1 MSILKVKSK
10 GITTSESKLVGVYMP
25 LQVSSYLSL
34 YALANEGTK
43 STVVR
48 ELIEKWYRSKK
59 SSDLEEELIEK
70 VTKQIL
76 ALWRI
81 RKLAQPWETFVDF
94 QAEVIK
100 ELEKKGIIP
109 EYIEQ
114 IILKLRDAEK
124 KKGTSVE

>member
-48 ELIEKWYRSKK
+48 ALIEKWYRSTK
-59 SSDLEEELIEK
+59 SSNPEKDLINK
-70 VTKQIL
+70 VSQQIL
-76 ALWRI
+76 ALWKLT
-81 RKLAQPWETFVDF
+81 KLAQPHEKFLDF
-94 QAEVIK
+94 RLVVIN
-100 ELEKKGIIP
+100 ELQRKGLTGF
-109 EYIEQ
+109 YIEW
-114 IILKLRDAEK
+114 IMKKLQDEEK
-124 KKGTSVE
+124 EKGTSVE

>member
-48 ELIEKWYRSKK
+48 ALIEKWYRSTK
-59 SSDLEEELIEK
+59 SSNPEKDLIEK
-70 VTKQIL
+70 VSQQIL
-76 ALWRI
+76 ALWKLT
-81 RKLAQPWETFVDF
+81 KLAQPHEKFLDF
-94 QAEVIK
+94 RLVVIN
-100 ELEKKGIIP
+100 ELQRKGLTGF
-109 EYIEQ
+109 YIEW
-114 IILKLRDAEK
+114 IMKKLQDEEK
-124 KKGTSVE
+124 EKGTSVE

>member
-48 ELIEKWYRSKK
+48 ALIEKWYRSTK
-59 SSDLEEELIEK
+59 SSNPEKELIEK